1 MNLGDFNIKN
11 LGKDLLQSKVLS
23 NFINEFMEELKEY
36 LDKGNNRKSMNV
48 VNQNKY
54 SNYWDY
60 QNFIEDNVSANI
72 GLSRWGND
80 VTYYDDLSKAV
91 DDSIMEISEREGAL
105 YRKQFSTNGSS
116 KGEVFNVD
124 KFENGKITHTTIPK
138 DAILK
143 GFENE
148 DLIFQYK
155 DNGILKIRDDLK
167 EEVIN
172 LASKKAEKLREK
184 EQEINAK
191 FKKEGHS
198 YEAFEHDGY
207 IFLNDLTEERDF
219 SIEDIDFVVDNYKGD
234 GTYRVIDGEYKKID

>member
-11 LGKDLLQSKVLS
+11 LGKDLLESKALS
-23 NFINEFMEELKEY
+23 NFVNEFINELKGY
-36 LDKGNNRKSMNV
+36 LEKGNNRNIMNV

-54 SNYWDY
+54 SNYWEY
-60 QNFIEDNVSANI
+60 QNFMEDKVSANI

-124 KFENGKITHTTIPK
+124 KFENGQITHTTIPK

-167 EEVIN
+167 EEIIN
-172 LASKKAEKLREK
+172 LASKKAEKLKEK
-184 EQEINAK
+184 EQEIHAE
-191 FKKEGHS
+191 FKKEGHT
-198 YEAFEHDGY
+198 YEAFEDDGY

-234 GTYRVIDGEYKKID
+234 GTYKVIDGEYKKID